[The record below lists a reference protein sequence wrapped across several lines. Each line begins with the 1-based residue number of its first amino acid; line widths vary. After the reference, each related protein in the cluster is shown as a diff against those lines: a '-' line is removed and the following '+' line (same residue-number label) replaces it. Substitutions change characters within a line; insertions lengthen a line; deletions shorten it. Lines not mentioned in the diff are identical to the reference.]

1 MEEPETFSATRSLFM
16 HRSHPQSEQEAR
28 SRLSI
33 LETKQRPP
41 REAEEHHW
49 TCTEARLGSDTILSL
64 TRHGFLVYKARA
76 VVIKRLPED
85 VFF

>member
-1 MEEPETFSATRSLFM
+1 M
-16 HRSHPQSEQEAR
+16 
-28 SRLSI
+28 
-33 LETKQRPP
+33 ETKQQPP
-41 REAEEHHW
+41 REAEEHHWTCTEARLGNHW

-76 VVIKRLPED
+76 AVIKRLPED